1 MNLLDVGPET
11 SVNDTVQTNK
21 MINKRLKCS
30 TTTSI
35 YIYMMINWSIW
46 KL

>member
-21 MINKRLKCS
+21 RTNI
-30 TTTSI
+30 TEHI
-35 YIYMMINWSIW
+35 YKTYT
-46 KL
+46 